1 MQLQSRFLIGQYFPG
16 NSFVHQSHPVLKIF
30 LVVLFCIFLFQIKEI
45 EGFLIIFMALLLLFR
60 VANISFKILLRGM
73 QPILFL
79 LGFTFLIHAL
89 TTQGEVLWSW
99 GILEVSLEGLQR
111 GFFYSI
117 RLILVVMAS
126 SLLTLST
133 SSVEITYALDRLF
146 RPLKPL
152 GFPAQEFSLMLAVS
166 LRFLPVLLEELE
178 KLIIAQKMRG
188 ANFTKGSYSSRINAF
203 MSLLIPL
210 FQNALDRADQLAL
223 AMEVR
228 GFDPDRKRSS
238 YHQHHFDQN
247 DWKLLIYIFAV
258 ACTVY
263 FLPSLASS

>member
-1 MQLQSRFLIGQYFPG
+1 M
-16 NSFVHQSHPVLKIF
+16 
-30 LVVLFCIFLFQIKEI
+30 
-45 EGFLIIFMALLLLFR
+45 
-60 VANISFKILLRGM
+60 
-73 QPILFL
+73 
-79 LGFTFLIHAL
+79 
-89 TTQGEVLWSW
+89 
-99 GILEVSLEGLQR
+99 SLEGLQR

-188 ANFTKGSYSSRINAF
+188 ANFTKGSYSSRLNAL

-228 GFDPDRKRSS
+228 GFDPDRTRSS

-247 DWKLLIYIFAV
+247 DWKLLLYILTV

-263 FLPSLASS
+263 FLPSLTGI